1 MSSRR
6 WWTLPCVVVLAAGG
20 AANLVAQQPER
31 PRLGPELAR
40 RPAPEFG
47 VRGAYDFDLKAGG
60 VGAQLR
66 VPLLNVMEII
76 PSGDYYFVSGSS
88 AWQASLDLAVRWGFR
103 QVLYAGGGGALVR
116 RNFVTG
122 VGQTTETSK
131 AGTNLFVGAAI
142 PRLSRARFRPYAEM
156 RWTFVSNYPSEMQAM
171 AGINVWFGSGR

>member
-1 MSSRR
+1 MS
-6 WWTLPCVVVLAAGG
+6 LVPVLAAAG
-20 AANLVAQQPER
+20 APSLVAQQPER
-31 PRLGPELAR
+31 LHLGPELAR

-47 VRGAYDFDLKAGG
+47 VRGDYDFDLKTGG

-66 VPLLNVMEII
+66 VPLLNVAEII
-76 PSGDYYFVSGSS
+76 PSGDYYFVSGST
-88 AWQASLDLAVRWGFR
+88 AWQASLDIAVRWGFR

-116 RNFVTG
+116 RSFVTG
-122 VGQTTETSK
+122 VGETTEQSK

-171 AGINVWFGSGR
+171 AGLNIWFGSGK